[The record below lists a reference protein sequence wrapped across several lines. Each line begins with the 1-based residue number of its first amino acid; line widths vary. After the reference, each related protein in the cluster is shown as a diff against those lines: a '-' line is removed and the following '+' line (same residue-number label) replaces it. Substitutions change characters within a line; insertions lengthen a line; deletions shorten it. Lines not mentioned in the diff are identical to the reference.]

1 MTSTRP
7 LYSMTLIVT
16 TLAVLASSGS
26 SAQTPKEPAP
36 PPSWRVECTTA
47 EKALDCR
54 ALQEI
59 KREDNHQLVGAVVVR
74 VPTETKKP
82 VMMIQL
88 PLGILVNMPVG
99 IQVEGNPPEKFA
111 IQTCTQ
117 NGCFVGTTISD
128 RLLGA
133 MRAGK
138 ELQVSFQA
146 TDKQNLTIAV
156 PLSGFAVAYDKLK

>member
-1 MTSTRP
+1 M
-7 LYSMTLIVT
+7 
-16 TLAVLASSGS
+16 
-26 SAQTPKEPAP
+26 
-36 PPSWRVECTTA
+36 
-47 EKALDCR
+47 
-54 ALQEI
+54 
-59 KREDNHQLVGAVVVR
+59 R
-74 VPTETKKP
+74 VPAETKKP

-99 IQVEGNPPEKFA
+99 IQVEGNPAEKFA

-133 MRAGK
+133 MRSGK